1 MNELTSR
8 ELELVA
14 LGAALGANCAS
25 CVDYHVG
32 EARKA
37 GLADAQIRAA
47 IAMADDI
54 RRVPAR
60 KALDAA
66 QQALDN
72 AVPARGAAEAC
83 DCAGIMASAC
93 AGR

>member
-1 MNELTSR
+1 MNQLTSR

-37 GLADAQIRAA
+37 GLSDAQIRAA
-47 IAMADDI
+47 IAAADDI
-54 RRVPAR
+54 RKVPAR

-66 QQALDN
+66 EQALDN
-72 AVPARGAAEAC
+72 GAPARGSAEPC
-83 DCAGIMASAC
+83 GCAGIMASAC